1 MKANTQGLHNNR
13 FITFSSE
20 ALFGIIYFVD
30 FTHAPVLEVLEIKA
44 LYFRDRQQLRR
55 QDLYKLHALI
65 FVSDKLSGSLSVWD

>member
-30 FTHAPVLEVLEIKA
+30 FIHGPVLEMLEIKA

-55 QDLYKLHALI
+55 QD
-65 FVSDKLSGSLSVWD
+65 